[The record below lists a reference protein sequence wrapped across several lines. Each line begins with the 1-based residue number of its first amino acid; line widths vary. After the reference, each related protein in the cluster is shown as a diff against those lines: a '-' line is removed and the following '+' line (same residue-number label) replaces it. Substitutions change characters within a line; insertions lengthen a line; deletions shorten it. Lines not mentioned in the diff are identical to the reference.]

1 MLVWWNKATKGQP
14 RFRVH
19 VTPTCDRAAGV
30 GRATNAE
37 VVWDDL
43 VHARAFNGSGKLIG
57 LVCPDCKVRLLDAHG
72 VTERELLEVEA

>member
-1 MLVWWNKATKGQP
+1 
-14 RFRVH
+14 
-19 VTPTCDRAAGV
+19 
-30 GRATNAE
+30 
-37 VVWDDL
+37 